1 MKKII
6 LLILI
11 TSFCFS
17 CAVQKPRGLY
27 YDEKSGCMACV
38 HNDSIAIV
46 YKRSEWDGPCYF
58 YGTFNRTQDT
68 IVLNENLLRH
78 KNAIVETLYTD
89 YPGIEI
95 QLYELYPDIPLGAP
109 TDHFDTFYQ
118 LTKDCRVWWIYQLDS
133 KGNLFWSSQPDIK
146 TIDGIIQIPIEAV
159 SDSYP
164 IDKELLVKGYVFF
177 TEQILEIKPH
187 TRYVIKQKN
196 YNQNNRPMIPQ
207 EVPIVYNPKN
217 NQIEIT
223 ESSSINYQ
231 PYRTFQLKHI
241 GMGKSCLGEL
251 RKRYPDL

>member
-1 MKKII
+1 M
-6 LLILI
+6 
-11 TSFCFS
+11 
-17 CAVQKPRGLY
+17 
-27 YDEKSGCMACV
+27 
-38 HNDSIAIV
+38 
-46 YKRSEWDGPCYF
+46 
-58 YGTFNRTQDT
+58 
-68 IVLNENLLRH
+68 
-78 KNAIVETLYTD
+78 
-89 YPGIEI
+89 
-95 QLYELYPDIPLGAP
+95 GAP

-241 GMGKSCLGEL
+241 GKGKSCLGEL
-251 RKRYPDL
+251 RIRYPDL